1 MSLPSISAKG
11 YLISAKRYRSLYY
24 KMKGFITTG
33 SDELDRLLDYG
44 IEAGTKYLFYGE
56 AGTGKTFLLH
66 QIAVNMFRNDDYE
79 GHKAVYLDL
88 EGNFSPNLINQLASE
103 DILDYIYVRK
113 IYNKEE
119 FLKELKTILTS
130 NIKLGILLIDNISG
144 LTSQETEPGD
154 IHMWMRNALNI
165 LNLIKER
172 FYVPVIITTRVYAKP
187 HVFSYNLIRP
197 KGGLALLSAV
207 NKIIS
212 LNRLEENIYHAI
224 DEYSRVPVAL
234 FKITEDG
241 IHDV

>member
-1 MSLPSISAKG
+1 MSLPSINAKG
-11 YLISAKRYRSLYY
+11 YLVPAKKYRSLYY
-24 KMKGFITTG
+24 RMKGFITTG

-66 QIAVNMFRNDDYE
+66 QITVNMFRNDDYK
-79 GHKAVYLDL
+79 GHKAIYLDL
-88 EGNFSPNLINQLASE
+88 EGNFSPNLINQLAAE

-113 IYNKEE
+113 IYNKDE
-119 FLKELKTILTS
+119 FLKELKRILIS

-144 LTSQETEPGD
+144 LTSQEIELGD

-172 FYVPVIITTRVYAKP
+172 FYAPVIITTRVYSKP

-197 KGGLALLSAV
+197 KGGLALLGAV

-212 LNRLEENIYHAI
+212 LNRLEENIYRAI
-224 DEYSRVPVAL
+224 DEYSRVPAAL